1 MTSDETWYFYN
12 IYISM
17 FLFVDAV
24 GEGRGSRLVHQ
35 LQDVQPRDPDN
46 TVKKWLN
53 DTISALFFD
62 FFLMF

>member
-1 MTSDETWYFYN
+1 MEILVGHWKDFKRDLIFLKYIYV
-12 IYISM
+12 YISM

-46 TVKKWLN
+46 TVKK
-53 DTISALFFD
+53 
-62 FFLMF
+62 